1 MAIAAP
7 QAKSGGSGV
16 SYSTEPIVIEPSVL
30 TLLDAG
36 TVEVL
41 RTGQKLTLP
50 GPMVWH
56 AWGPLEGPVILL
68 LHGGS
73 GSWMHWIR
81 NIAPLVAQG
90 HRVLAVDLPGFGDS
104 AAPAQGGDVDAL
116 IEPLHAAW
124 QMLKGPNLGAAFV
137 GFSFGGMTAALW
149 LAAYPEDAKQ
159 LVMVGSPGLGLTVPD
174 RIPLKG
180 WRHLPT
186 EALQAEAHRHNLM
199 ALMLKHE
206 RSLDDLAMAV
216 HAANV
221 KRDRMPRRR
230 LSSTPIVAGALP
242 QIQCPL
248 HVIYG
253 EGDALYKGRWPEVQA
268 LFKAQAPHLTSW
280 HLVPDSG
287 HWVQYERTD
296 AFQLA
301 LLACTA
307 ETAALSP
314 NK

>member
-1 MAIAAP
+1 M
-7 QAKSGGSGV
+7 

-30 TLLDAG
+30 ALLDAG
-36 TVEVL
+36 VVDVL
-41 RTGQKLTLP
+41 SQGQKLTLP

-56 AWGPLEGPVILL
+56 AWGPLEGPVMVL

-104 AAPAQGGDVDAL
+104 AAPARGGDVDAL
-116 IEPLHAAW
+116 IEPLHTAW
-124 QMLKGPNLGAAFV
+124 QLLKGPDLDAALI

-149 LAAYPEDAKQ
+149 LAAYPEDAKR

-206 RSLDDLAMAV
+206 RSLDALAMAV

-230 LSSTPIVAGALP
+230 LSSTPIVAAALP

-253 EGDALYKGRWPEVQA
+253 EGDALYKGRWPEVAA
-268 LFKAQAPHLTSW
+268 LFKDQAPRLTSW

-287 HWVQYERTD
+287 HWVQYERPD

>member
-1 MAIAAP
+1 MSYLTAPIAIDA
-7 QAKSGGSGV
+7 
-16 SYSTEPIVIEPSVL
+16 SVL
-30 TLLDAG
+30 AHLSPDTAACLL
-36 TVEVL
+36 
-41 RTGQKLTLP
+41 TGQRLTLP

-56 AWGPLEGPVILL
+56 AWGPNQGPVTVL

-81 NIAPLVAQG
+81 NIAPLVSAG

-104 AAPAQGGDVDAL
+104 GEPLTGGDVDAL

-124 QMLKGPNLGAAFV
+124 QLLKQPQENTTFV

-149 LAAYPEDAKQ
+149 LAAFPEDAQ
-159 LVMVGSPGLGLTVPD
+159 NLVMVGSPGLGLTTPD
-174 RIPLKG
+174 RIRLKG

-186 EALQAEAHRHNLM
+186 EAQQAEAHRHNLM
-199 ALMLKHE
+199 ALMLQHE
-206 RSLDDLAMAV
+206 ESLDPLALAV

-221 KRDRMPRRR
+221 VRDRMPRRR
-230 LSSTPIVAGALP
+230 LSSTPIVAEALP
-242 QIQCPL
+242 RIHCPL
-248 HVIYG
+248 HVIFG
-253 EGDALYKGRWPEVQA
+253 EHDALYKGRWPAVEA
-268 LFKAQAPHLTSW
+268 LFKSQTPHLASW
-280 HLVPDSG
+280 QLVPDAG
-287 HWVQYERTD
+287 HWVQYERAE

-307 ETAALSP
+307 ETAALRP

>member
-1 MAIAAP
+1 MAIATP
-7 QAKSGGSGV
+7 QAQGRRARV
-16 SYSTEPIVIEPSVL
+16 NYSTQPIDIDAAVL
-30 TLLDAG
+30 ALLDAG
-36 TVEVL
+36 TLDVL
-41 RTGQKLTLP
+41 HAGQKLTLP

-56 AWGPLEGPVILL
+56 AWGPLEGSVMLL

-90 HRVLAVDLPGFGDS
+90 YRVLAVDLPGFGDS

-124 QMLKGPNLGAAFV
+124 QMLEGPSLDATFV

-149 LAAYPEDAKQ
+149 LAAYPDDAKR

-186 EALQAEAHRHNLM
+186 DALQAEAHRHNLM
-199 ALMLKHE
+199 ALMLKHAH
-206 RSLDDLAMAV
+206 SLDDLAMAV

-230 LSSTPIVAGALP
+230 LSSTPIVATALP
-242 QIQCPL
+242 QIRCPL
-248 HVIYG
+248 HVIFG
-253 EGDALYKGRWPEVQA
+253 EGDALYKGRWPEVEA
-268 LFKAQAPHLTSW
+268 LFKAEAPQLASW

-287 HWVQYERTD
+287 HWVQYERTNS
-296 AFQLA
+296 FQLA

-314 NK
+314 SK

>member
-1 MAIAAP
+1 M
-7 QAKSGGSGV
+7 

-30 TLLDAG
+30 ALLDAS
-36 TVEVL
+36 VVDVL
-41 RTGQKLTLP
+41 SQGQKLTLP
-50 GPMVWH
+50 GTMVWH
-56 AWGPLEGPVILL
+56 AWGPLEGAVMVL

-116 IEPLHAAW
+116 IEPLHTAW
-124 QMLKGPNLGAAFV
+124 QLLKGPDLDAALI

-149 LAAYPEDAKQ
+149 LAAYPEDAKR

-199 ALMLKHE
+199 ALMLQHE
-206 RSLDDLAMAV
+206 CSLDALAMAV

-230 LSSTPIVAGALP
+230 LSSTPIVAAALP

-253 EGDALYKGRWPEVQA
+253 EGDALYKGRWPEVAA
-268 LFKAQAPHLTSW
+268 LFKDQAPRLTSW

-287 HWVQYERTD
+287 HWVQYERPD

-314 NK
+314 SK

>member
-1 MAIAAP
+1 MAIATP
-7 QAKSGGSGV
+7 QAQGRRARV
-16 SYSTEPIVIEPSVL
+16 NYFTQPIDIDAAVL
-30 TLLDAG
+30 ALLDAG
-36 TVEVL
+36 TVDVL
-41 RTGQKLTLP
+41 CAGQKLTLP

-56 AWGPLEGPVILL
+56 AWGPLEGSVMLL

-90 HRVLAVDLPGFGDS
+90 YRVLAVDLPGFGDS

-124 QMLKGPNLGAAFV
+124 QMLEGPSLDATFV

-149 LAAYPEDAKQ
+149 LAAYPDDAKR

-186 EALQAEAHRHNLM
+186 DALQAEAHRHNLM
-199 ALMLKHE
+199 ALMLKHAQ
-206 RSLDDLAMAV
+206 SLDDLAMAV

-230 LSSTPIVAGALP
+230 LSSTPIVATALP
-242 QIQCPL
+242 QIRCPL
-248 HVIYG
+248 HVIFG
-253 EGDALYKGRWPEVQA
+253 EGDALYRGRWPEVEA
-268 LFKAQAPHLTSW
+268 LFKGEAPNLASR

-287 HWVQYERTD
+287 HWVQYERTN

-314 NK
+314 SK

>member
-1 MAIAAP
+1 M
-7 QAKSGGSGV
+7 

-30 TLLDAG
+30 ALLDAS
-36 TVEVL
+36 VVDVL
-41 RTGQKLTLP
+41 SQGQKLTLP

-56 AWGPLEGPVILL
+56 AWGPLEGAVMVL

-116 IEPLHAAW
+116 IEPLHTAW
-124 QMLKGPNLGAAFV
+124 QLLKGPDLDAALI

-149 LAAYPEDAKQ
+149 LAAYPEDAKR

-186 EALQAEAHRHNLM
+186 EA
-199 ALMLKHE
+199 
-206 RSLDDLAMAV
+206 
-216 HAANV
+216 
-221 KRDRMPRRR
+221 
-230 LSSTPIVAGALP
+230 
-242 QIQCPL
+242 
-248 HVIYG
+248 
-253 EGDALYKGRWPEVQA
+253 
-268 LFKAQAPHLTSW
+268 
-280 HLVPDSG
+280 
-287 HWVQYERTD
+287 
-296 AFQLA
+296 
-301 LLACTA
+301 
-307 ETAALSP
+307 
-314 NK
+314 